1 MEPAEFSARSI
12 LVVGQARPAKED
24 AISLTHGEFY
34 LALELDRDSGRIREA
49 ECNTILNLPRAFV
62 RQLLVGHFLPRDL
75 PFLEKEIRSRYFAL
89 TQRPLIACLRD
100 ASNRYE
106 EALRRQESGK

>member
-89 TQRPLIACLRD
+89 TQRALLASLKD
-100 ASNRYE
+100 ARNQYLNLCRRE
-106 EALRRQESGK
+106 EKI